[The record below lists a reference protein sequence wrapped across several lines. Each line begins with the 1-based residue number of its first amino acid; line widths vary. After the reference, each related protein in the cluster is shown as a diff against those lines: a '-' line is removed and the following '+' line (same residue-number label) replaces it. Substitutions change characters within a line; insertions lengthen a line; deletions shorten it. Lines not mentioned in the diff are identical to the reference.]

1 MKEKIIKELLKS
13 GVKVSTTEI
22 KQGYSEPCFFIFLD
36 GIDKNKIENI
46 QLNNILRY
54 SIVYYGE
61 QKEEIAEFLNKLEVV
76 NSIIQNKDIE
86 LREDCVLLT
95 LEIVGLE
102 KSEETV
108 TTGKDLLLQNVLKKY
123 SDKQVNFLSCNIG
136 DIENGIYVVL
146 PKSVKS
152 ETIGISHKKEVIR
165 EYEINYISLT
175 SKLEEITEVEKVLE
189 QIINNLEFRQEFK
202 YINLDY
208 SLNVDYNQDF
218 FIININLEIKER

>member
-22 KQGYSEPCFFIFLD
+22 KQGYTEPCFFIFLD

-54 SIVYYGE
+54 SISYYGE
-61 QKEEIAEFLNKLEVV
+61 EKEEIAEFLNKLEVE

-86 LREDCVLLT
+86 IREDCVLLT

-102 KSEETV
+102 KSDETV
-108 TTGKDLLLQNVLKKY
+108 TTGKNLLLQNTLKKY
-123 SDKQVNFLSCNIG
+123 SDKQVNFLNCNIG
-136 DIENGIYVVL
+136 DIEDGIYIVL
-146 PKSVKS
+146 PKKIKS
-152 ETIGISHKKEVIR
+152 QTVSISHKKEIIR
-165 EYEINYISLT
+165 EYEINYISL
-175 SKLEEITEVEKVLE
+175 SPQLEKIKEVEEVLE
-189 QIINNLEFRQEFK
+189 NLAGDLEFRKEYK

-208 SLNVDYNQDF
+208 DLNVDYNQDF